1 MLDGERPSE
10 LGVRAAVDLSGATD
24 RSGHGLSPPVGAA
37 TVGGLTAPMRA
48 ALLHAYGPPENLVI
62 EEVPDPQPKPHQIVI
77 DVHAC
82 GVNFP
87 DVLMVQDLYQFK
99 PALPFTPGGEVSGTV
114 AAVGSDVT
122 DWAVGDRVAAGT
134 GTGGFAEQVV
144 VDGSKAYRLPDGVD
158 LTAAAGFLTTYGTSY
173 HALKDRAD
181 IQPGESLLVLGAAGG
196 VGLAA
201 VELGAVMGA
210 HVIAAASSDEKL
222 EACRRFGAAET
233 VNYADVDLKA
243 WLKEHTGGKG
253 VDVVYDPVGGALER
267 AGAAQHGLEGPL
279 PGDRVRRRR
288 HPPRA
293 AEPAAAQGVLDHRRV
308 LRRAR
313 HAQPPRAARAG
324 RRADRHARRGPD
336 QPVGHRPVHAGAVV
350 RRAPRADGPQGR
362 RQGRRPA
369 AGADL
374 ASSSPDIGRTATDV
388 RGTLG
393 VSRSRGSRR
402 WCGRSCP

>member
-1 MLDGERPSE
+1 
-10 LGVRAAVDLSGATD
+10 
-24 RSGHGLSPPVGAA
+24 
-37 TVGGLTAPMRA
+37 MRA

-114 AAVGSDVT
+114 AAVGSDIT

-144 VDGSKAYRLPDGVD
+144 VDGSKAYRLPEGVD

-222 EACRRFGAAET
+222 EACRQFGAAET
-233 VNYADVDLKA
+233 VNYSDVDLKA

-253 VDVVYDPVGGALER
+253 VDVVYDPVGGALS
-267 AGAAQHGLEGPL
+267 
-279 PGDRVRRRR
+279 
-288 HPPRA
+288 
-293 AEPAAAQGVLDHRRV
+293 EPALRSMAWKGRFLVIGFAAGDIPRVPLNLPLLKGCSIIGVFYGEHGTRSPHEQRELVDELIAMLAEGRINPSVTAQFTLDQSSEALRELMDRRV
-308 LRRAR
+308 
-313 HAQPPRAARAG
+313 
-324 RRADRHARRGPD
+324 
-336 QPVGHRPVHAGAVV
+336 VGKAVV
-350 RRAPRADGPQGR
+350 LPRG
-362 RQGRRPA
+362 
-369 AGADL
+369 
-374 ASSSPDIGRTATDV
+374 
-388 RGTLG
+388 
-393 VSRSRGSRR
+393 
-402 WCGRSCP
+402 